1 VTTGGVDVG
10 NVADFMN
17 AGCAALGVG
26 SALVS
31 AKILQ
36 EANWPELTRR
46 ATEFVNAVKQA
57 RRS

>member
-1 VTTGGVDVG
+1 
-10 NVADFMN
+10 VADFMN